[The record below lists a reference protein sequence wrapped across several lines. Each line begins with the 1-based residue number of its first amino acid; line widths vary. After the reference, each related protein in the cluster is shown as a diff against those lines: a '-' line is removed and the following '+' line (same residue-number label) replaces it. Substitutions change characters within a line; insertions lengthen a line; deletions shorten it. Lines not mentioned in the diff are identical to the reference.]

1 MDTKSNIDVT
11 RCPLISRELVEY
23 LKELYPDRLVS
34 LQWSEREIFYKAGQR
49 NVVDFLIDKYKEQ
62 QSSNVQL

>member
-11 RCPLISRELVEY
+11 RCPPISKELLDY

-34 LQWSEREIFYKAGQR
+34 LQWSEREIFFKAGQR
-49 NVVDFLIDKYKEQ
+49 NVVDFLIDRYKEQ
-62 QSSNVQL
+62 NTNVLL